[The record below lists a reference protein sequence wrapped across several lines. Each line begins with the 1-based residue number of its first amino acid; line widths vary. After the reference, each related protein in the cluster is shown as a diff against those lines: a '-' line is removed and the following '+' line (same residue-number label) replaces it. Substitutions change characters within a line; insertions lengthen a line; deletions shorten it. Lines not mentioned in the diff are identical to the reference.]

1 MNDADIDPDEWE
13 IQLQPFLHE
22 LATIPRG
29 PRLGR
34 DIHAGY
40 IRGCGLKFGNL
51 RDLCLN
57 DPVFRDALA
66 LATTEAPNGK
76 KRTIVDHYNLMN
88 IFAIMKMNLTKM
100 EPGHIVEYG
109 SLRGGSAIFM
119 AYAASKLLPQTH
131 VISFDTFEGFPET
144 DTSVDVY
151 GKGSFEKVDL
161 EELRAFVASIPLSN
175 LMFIEGAFADT
186 VPGALNE
193 IQRVSL
199 AHIDCDVKN
208 AVVFTYDETKSFMI
222 PGGYFV
228 FDDPL
233 VPTCIGA
240 FEAVEETL
248 VIRDGLHA
256 EQIFPHMVYRYPPL
270 G

>member
-1 MNDADIDPDEWE
+1 MTDDWTIR
-13 IQLQPFLHE
+13 LQPFLSE
-22 LATIPRG
+22 LGSMPRE

-51 RDLCLN
+51 RDLCLG
-57 DPVFRDALA
+57 DPVFRDAMA

-88 IFAIMKMNLTKM
+88 IYAIMKMNLTQM
-100 EPGHIVEYG
+100 APGHIVEYG

-119 AYAASKLLPQTH
+119 AYAASKLLPRTH
-131 VISFDTFEGFPET
+131 VISFDTFNGFPET
-144 DTSVDVY
+144 DLAVDVY

-161 EELRAFVASIPLSN
+161 DELRAFVADIPLTN
-175 LMFIEGAFADT
+175 LTFIEGAFADT

-193 IQRVSL
+193 IQLVSL
-199 AHIDCDVKN
+199 AHIDCDVKD
-208 AVVFTYDETKSFMI
+208 AVVFAYDQTKPFMI
-222 PGGYFV
+222 DGAYV
-228 FDDPL
+228 VLDDPL

-248 VIRDGLHA
+248 VVRDGLHA
-256 EQIFPHMVYRYPPL
+256 EQVFPHLVFRYPPL
-270 G
+270 A